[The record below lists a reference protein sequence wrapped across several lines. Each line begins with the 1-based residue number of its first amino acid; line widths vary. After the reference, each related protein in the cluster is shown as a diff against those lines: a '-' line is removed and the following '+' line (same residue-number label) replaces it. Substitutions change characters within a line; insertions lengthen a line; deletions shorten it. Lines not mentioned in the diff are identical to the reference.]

1 MKCLY
6 REKHKKRILSCFR
19 YMASTKQPT
28 DVATE
33 EMLKDAVEKRFIG
46 NMFLFGFKTNP
57 FHRTN
62 SQKARHSPVKLS
74 SVLVHYGKAVEGC
87 ERKSIVAWQ
96 MLPAA
101 DCVDTL
107 SVVME
112 LNYMLNASSQSS
124 GSSSADE
131 SSLLSSGFRLSQFD
145 GVEGRDQVQYSGKHN
160 SSSCMS
166 ATSVGLTTSVVSLPS
181 KGHLTHGGQDYE
193 IEQWHDGGDLW
204 HATEGMHDEE
214 CKKSVIC
221 DLGRGVGKTTPLD
234 VTVEQVVIDTSC
246 EQVILGTDFDDT
258 VDLAVIQKH
267 TSDSCDSST
276 AGNLSNQTRGHH
288 SSVTGLHTKNNFKH
302 SVNMNKVLDS
312 LVPQMDGTQGTSSNQ
327 QRVLN
332 NLSDDVLVE
341 EHCSPFAQTG
351 NQFYGAHCT
360 TSKDRDLSHR
370 NSCHVQECV
379 TDCDGEWGM
388 DNSSL
393 LICSED
399 LRLIDLYR
407 VASSHVSPQSG
418 DNVTRLC
425 QDISPESL
433 KKVQQENMS
442 IGEKHVCPNLT
453 KSQSVGDTRY
463 NVAGATH
470 ELPSQCYDEMPE
482 SEDLDAF
489 LRLLPTNASLN
500 EHQLCDLAA
509 APGVNDSCASL
520 KCVEDEKS
528 DDVSTEG
535 VSVKNTPCHALDDEA
550 DSSNIINPSQRCTT
564 LTSRR
569 IAFSA
574 IEPDECLLT
583 DSINCSSDLF
593 DISCSSNGSTSP
605 PAQLHGHVT
614 CISTTQESAGRG
626 SPSQEP
632 QTFHS
637 QSVKSNVSIIRCC
650 LSARNVHFAR
660 RLSTVRTL
668 ENIDKQMI
676 STPTPDTPRGRR
688 RSCLKPVP
696 QVANVPSLSSVT
708 YEDSYDGSQ
717 ELFSSS
723 PDSVSPTKG
732 VFTPIGVCASIRV
745 CAPPCQFHQ
754 STPKS
759 PTQGMGPQLAVNM
772 STRPSVT
779 KQVQECDNNISL
791 SAVTRTRPHLE
802 PINFDSPDLF
812 SDSEPLC
819 ANSLEVERHCSK
831 TKCDFRTAIDGHSGK
846 RRVGSSGRT
855 RVALGNLGNIDST
868 VVQGD
873 HGTSG
878 GQSNLYSQDLFSQS
892 IEATDVSL
900 CRKLF

>member
-1 MKCLY
+1 
-6 REKHKKRILSCFR
+6 
-19 YMASTKQPT
+19 MARTKQPT

-57 FHRTN
+57 FRRTN

-74 SVLVHYGKAVEGC
+74 SVLVHYGKAVEGN

-145 GVEGRDQVQYSGKHN
+145 GVEVRDQVQYSGKHN

-166 ATSVGLTTSVVSLPS
+166 ATSVGLTTSVVTLPS

-193 IEQWHDGGDLW
+193 TEQWRDGGDLW
-204 HATEGMHDEE
+204 HATEGIYSEE
-214 CKKSVIC
+214 CKKSVVY
-221 DLGRGVGKTTPLD
+221 DLGRGVGKTTPL
-234 VTVEQVVIDTSC
+234 EQAVIDTSC

-327 QRVLN
+327 QRVLK

-341 EHCSPFAQTG
+341 GHCSLFAQTG

-399 LRLIDLYR
+399 LRLIDLCH
-407 VASSHVSPQSG
+407 VASSRVSPQSG

-433 KKVQQENMS
+433 KIVQQDNMF

-453 KSQSVGDTRY
+453 NSQRC
-463 NVAGATH
+463 NVAGATR
-470 ELPSQCYDEMPE
+470 ELPSRCYDEMPE

-489 LRLLPTNASLN
+489 LKLLPTNASLN

-528 DDVSTEG
+528 KVVCVTGCIDVVASCKENDSRSDDVSTEG

-550 DSSNIINPSQRCTT
+550 DRSNIINPSQRCTT

-574 IEPDECLLT
+574 IATDECLLT

-593 DISCSSNGSTSP
+593 DISCSSNGSTSSP

-614 CISTTQESAGRG
+614 CISTTQESTGRG

-637 QSVKSNVSIIRCC
+637 QSVKSNVSIIRCG

-696 QVANVPSLSSVT
+696 RVANVPSLSSVT

-723 PDSVSPTKG
+723 PDSVSPTTG
-732 VFTPIGVCASIRV
+732 VFTPVGVCASIRV

-772 STRPSVT
+772 STRLSVT
-779 KQVQECDNNISL
+779 KQVQECDNNIPP

-812 SDSEPLC
+812 SDSYSAPLC

-831 TKCDFRTAIDGHSGK
+831 TKCDFRTAIDGHPGK